1 MAVEG
6 KLNPKDVIAQAQAE
20 GTFYPINSMW
30 RKLFIFAGVLTCL
43 LILTIP
49 LGIWIIHVARKG
61 GLGTTAE
68 GFGFKGIGS
77 AGWRW
82 DAVTEF
88 KPQSRAHMNVGG
100 GLLGAAVGV
109 AVSHAVAKRT
119 PGLKG
124 PLHYKVK
131 GSRGW
136 KIIPAHTL
144 DNSGEMARAMERA
157 TGLTILPPE
166 EPAPADSGARAG

>member
-1 MAVEG
+1 MATEG
-6 KLNPKDVIAQAQAE
+6 KLNPNEVVAKAQAA
-20 GTFYPINSMW
+20 GTFYPINGVW
-30 RKLFIFAGVLTCL
+30 RKLFTFAGVLTCL

-49 LGIWIIHVARKG
+49 LGIWIIMVARKG
-61 GLGTTAE
+61 GLGVTEE

-77 AGWRW
+77 AAWRW
-82 DAVTEF
+82 DAIESF
-88 KPQSRAHMNVGG
+88 KPLSRANFSGGG
-100 GLLGAAVGV
+100 GLVGAAVGA

-124 PLHYKVK
+124 PLHYKIK

-144 DNSGEMARAMERA
+144 ENSGEMARAMEAA
-157 TGLTILPPE
+157 TGLTILPPQD
-166 EPAPADSGARAG
+166 AQG